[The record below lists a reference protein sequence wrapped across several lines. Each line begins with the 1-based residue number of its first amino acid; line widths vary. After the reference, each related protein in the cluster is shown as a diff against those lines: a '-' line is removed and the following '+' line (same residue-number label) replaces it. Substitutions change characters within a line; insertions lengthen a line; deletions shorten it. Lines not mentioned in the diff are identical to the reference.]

1 MTTDLPQGY
10 QPTAAEPYMNPLQI
24 EYFRRKL
31 SALRDSLLH
40 ELTIANAPPADQN
53 MREGD
58 QTDQASA
65 ETERDIEVLNRARTQ
80 LLLNQA
86 DLALARIA
94 DNTYGY
100 CEETGEPIG
109 LKRLEV
115 EPTATLSV
123 EAKERQEKAG
133 R

>member
-1 MTTDLPQGY
+1 
-10 QPTAAEPYMNPLQI
+10 MNPLQI

-31 SALRDSLLH
+31 STLRDSLLH

-80 LLLNQA
+80 LLLNHA
-86 DLALARIA
+86 DLALTRIA

>member
-1 MTTDLPQGY
+1 
-10 QPTAAEPYMNPLQI
+10 MNPLQI

-31 SALRDSLLH
+31 AGLREGLLH
-40 ELTIANAPPADQN
+40 ELSIANAPAADQN

-80 LLLNQA
+80 LLLNQT

-109 LKRLEV
+109 LKRLEA